1 MVQIISGIITPPP
14 SKPLTKPPNIKIQY
28 RNAKIKRQRQ
38 RQKQRQKQIQIQKQ
52 IQKQIQ
58 GKI

>member
-38 RQKQRQKQIQIQKQ
+38 KQRQKQIQIQKQ